1 MYRGVWWAIAHGIT
15 KSWTQLNEHA
25 RILHYCIIGKN
36 INKHF
41 FSFCHYSLD
50 NRSLKLYLTRRTIMM
65 ILVTEENRKI
75 HFITQ
80 KLRLIIGSIY
90 RQFSDVVCG
99 ENRLTYFLFISIS
112 YFILS
117 IF

>member
-1 MYRGVWWAIAHGIT
+1 
-15 KSWTQLNEHA
+15 
-25 RILHYCIIGKN
+25 
-36 INKHF
+36 
-41 FSFCHYSLD
+41 
-50 NRSLKLYLTRRTIMM
+50 MM

-75 HFITQ
+75 NFITQ

-99 ENRLTYFLFISIS
+99 ENRLTYFLFISIN